1 VNDTLYSWFPGV
13 LSALLSRRELSAQQ
27 MDQVFDGIFS
37 GRFGEPE
44 MAAFLIAMRMKVE
57 TAGELTA
64 AASLL
69 RKQMVRLDTGRDDL
83 LDTCGTGGDSAGTF
97 NISTAAAL
105 VAAGAG
111 VPVVK
116 HGNRAASSQSGSA
129 DVLEEL
135 GLPVRAGTDWARRC
149 LERAGMAFCFAPHF
163 HPAMKNVAPLRRRL
177 GVRTMLNL
185 LGPLANPA
193 GAAFQV
199 LGVSR
204 PDLLDSM
211 AGALGNLGVRAA
223 YVVCGQDGLDEVSLS
238 SPTLYRFVFEG
249 RVTSGH
255 WTPSDFGL
263 KPCQTADL
271 AAANPKDSARIIVEV
286 LGGSQGP
293 ARRIVI
299 ANAAVALMAAA
310 KATELR
316 AAVHLAEA
324 AIDGGQAAEV
334 LEKLK
339 SCPAT

>member
-1 VNDTLYSWFPGV
+1 MNETLYPWFPGV
-13 LSALLSRRELSAQQ
+13 LSALLSRRELSAEQIE
-27 MDQVFDGIFS
+27 QVFDGILS
-37 GRFGEPE
+37 GKFGEPE
-44 MAAFLIAMRMKVE
+44 IAAFLIAMRMKVE

-64 AASLL
+64 AAGLL

-83 LDTCGTGGDSAGTF
+83 LDTCGTGGDEFGTF

-105 VAAGAG
+105 VVAGAG

-116 HGNRAASSQSGSA
+116 HGNRAASSRSGSA

-135 GLPVRAGTDWARRC
+135 GLSVRAGVDWSKRC

-163 HPAMKNVAPLRRRL
+163 HPAMKNVAPLRKRL

-211 AGALGNLGVRAA
+211 AGALANLGVRAA

-249 RVTSGH
+249 RITSGH
-255 WTPSDFGL
+255 WTPADFGL
-263 KPCQTADL
+263 KPCQTSDL
-271 AAANPKDSARIIVEV
+271 IAVDAKDSARIIREV
-286 LGGSQGP
+286 LAGNQGP
-293 ARRIVI
+293 ARRMVV

-310 KATELR
+310 RASDAR
-316 AAVHLAEA
+316 AAVRSAEA
-324 AIDGGQAAEV
+324 TIDNGQAAEV
-334 LEKLK
+334 LEKLRA
-339 SCPAT
+339 CPAS